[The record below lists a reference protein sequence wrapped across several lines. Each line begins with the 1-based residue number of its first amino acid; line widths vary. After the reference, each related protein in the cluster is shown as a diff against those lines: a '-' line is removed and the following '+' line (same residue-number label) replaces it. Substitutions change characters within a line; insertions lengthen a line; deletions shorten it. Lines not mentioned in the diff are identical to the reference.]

1 MLDTIIVHTNY
12 GIFFLVGSR
21 RIAYIFTR
29 LGFGPYIFIS
39 IVIIKHGYTK
49 LKIVKKIIVDVVTLR
64 KLGRYV

>member
-1 MLDTIIVHTNY
+1 M
-12 GIFFLVGSR
+12 GSR
-21 RIAYIFTR
+21 RIAYIFTH

-49 LKIVKKIIVDVVTLR
+49 LKIAKKIIVDVVTLR